1 MCVPDRRTVVLQW
14 PIDSGSACGGLRTG
28 PGGAGRAG
36 AGRAGTGTVPRVF
49 IAFLACALLA
59 GGAAGAGDVPST
71 SALGAARSSSA
82 DIPASPLPA
91 SPREAW
97 PLLFDPGG
105 TVEDHRFSL
114 NLRDL
119 TVAEALR
126 FCLAGTGLQLVDE
139 DTLSMPARGSL
150 DSVTVAEAIDALTG
164 LHDLTWRVEGAQLVV
179 SRREERVFHLG
190 FLTEPE
196 AAFWSDLEANLK
208 ALQSADGQVV
218 LHARSGTIHVID
230 RPSVVR
236 RIGGFVA
243 AIDRDLGRQV
253 NIEAKLIEVELE
265 DGMET
270 GVDWTAFAHG
280 WDGFEGN
287 TGSGG
292 LAELGTASGA
302 GALQLGLIRTGRLE
316 VLLEMLETRGEVR
329 VLSRPRLAAMGNEPA
344 VFRVTENIPYYV
356 QDVFTTQGSDPYIQY
371 RLEFR
376 EAGVVMEVLAHAAA
390 DGGITLKV
398 HPSVSALTGYTA
410 ALPNLPP
417 QPIVDLRETK
427 TTVRMRPGE
436 TLVIGGLVH
445 EREESGW
452 RGVPLL
458 GRLPV
463 LGALFRREATSTKK
477 QELMIL
483 LTPGVLADR
492 THAIRVDRSRCLRWP
507 RASSGISPR
516 ERLAAHAHARAVHA
530 YLAGETSEALAWG
543 RRAVALAP
551 AWADARFNLGLYLA
565 ASGATGEASIAWR
578 ELALVPETA
587 AAAEAN
593 LLALALWEG
602 EAPADPAVRFAP
614 PPGSEPAVLAALAL
628 NEASRLSGLG
638 KEQQAREVM
647 EQAAASL
654 PRQAEPWRRL
664 LQRALRE

>member
-1 MCVPDRRTVVLQW
+1 MCVPDHRTDVLRW
-14 PIDSGSACGGLRTG
+14 HRGPGSMRGDPRARSVTRVCATLAVCSALAGSA
-28 PGGAGRAG
+28 AG
-36 AGRAGTGTVPRVF
+36 AGRA
-49 IAFLACALLA
+49 LAKD
-59 GGAAGAGDVPST
+59 AATAADVSPSGPPT
-71 SALGAARSSSA
+71 S
-82 DIPASPLPA
+82 PAPTSPAPA

-97 PLLFDPGG
+97 PLLFDPGE
-105 TVEDHRFSL
+105 TVDDHRFSL

-126 FCLAGTGLQLVDE
+126 FSLAGTGLQLVDE

-150 DSVTVAEAIDALTG
+150 DSVTVAEAVDALTR
-164 LHDLTWRVEGAQLVV
+164 LHDLTWRVEGAQLIV
-179 SRREERVFHLG
+179 SRREEATFHLG

-196 AAFWSDLEANLK
+196 AAFWTDLETNLK

-243 AIDRDLGRQV
+243 SIDRDLGRQV
-253 NIEAKLIEVELE
+253 NIEAKLVEVELE

-270 GVDWTAFAHG
+270 GVDWAAFAHG
-280 WDGFEGN
+280 WDGFAGN
-287 TGSGG
+287 TASGG
-292 LAELGTASGA
+292 LAELTTASGA
-302 GALQLGLIRTGRLE
+302 GVLQLGLIRTGRLE
-316 VLLEMLETRGEVR
+316 VLLEMLETRGQVR

-376 EAGVVMEVLAHAAA
+376 EAGVVMEVLAHVAA

-436 TLVIGGLVH
+436 TLAIGGLIH
-445 EREESGW
+445 EREESGS

-483 LTPGVLADR
+483 LTPAVLADQVQVMR
-492 THAIRVDRSRCLRWP
+492 GDRSRCLRWT
-507 RASSGISPR
+507 RAFSAATPR
-516 ERLAAHAHARAVHA
+516 ERLAAHAHARGVQA
-530 YLAGETSEALAWG
+530 YLAGGTPDAIAWG

-565 ASGATGEASIAWR
+565 ASGEAGEARTMWR
-578 ELALVPETA
+578 ELALAPETA
-587 AAAEAN
+587 LAAEAN
-593 LLALALWEG
+593 LQALALWEG
-602 EAPADPAVRFAP
+602 EPPVDPAARFVP
-614 PPGSEPAVLAALAL
+614 PSGAEPAVLAALAL
-628 NEASRLSGLG
+628 NEASRLSSLG
-638 KEQQAREVM
+638 KGPEAREVM
-647 EQAAASL
+647 EKAAAAL